1 MSCSCA
7 VFVLIQNAV
16 MHNRLPT
23 TAEYSI
29 VPVPTKVWCTATGQT
44 VRDCLFTSSSWLTA
58 ICLVFQEQ
66 RERLASQSSVLS
78 NGEENMYATLNES
91 AKAVSL
97 TFFEY

>member
-1 MSCSCA
+1 MLCLYLYRMLQC
-7 VFVLIQNAV
+7 VTDCQ
-16 MHNRLPT
+16 LPQST
-23 TAEYSI
+23 PLYLYPLRY
-29 VPVPTKVWCTATGQT
+29 VVQPLGQT

-58 ICLVFQEQ
+58 LCLVFQKQ